1 MGVRRSPAVT
11 AVMSRYPS
19 AYGHTPSYRSVG
31 GMPGSGSSYPS
42 ALSRDAGL
50 SRDID
55 KEFSSL
61 GASLDKH
68 GLGGLGSSLS
78 TSLRQDPLSG
88 LGSSGSN
95 QSSSYKSSTYSST
108 TTSSSADGGIP
119 HRESHQDSTYKST
132 RTGDSGIPHTS
143 YAHNSSSFS
152 TDKPYKNNVSSFSYN
167 I

>member
-1 MGVRRSPAVT
+1 
-11 AVMSRYPS
+11 
-19 AYGHTPSYRSVG
+19 
-31 GMPGSGSSYPS
+31 MPGSSGPSYPS
-42 ALSRDAGL
+42 ALSRDAGGL

-95 QSSSYKSSTYSST
+95 QSSSYKSTSYSST

-119 HRESHQDSTYKST
+119 HRETHQDSTYKSV
-132 RTGDSGIPHTS
+132 RTGESGIPHTS